1 MFLSNGTLVG
11 KSVLWEGTPAQWH
24 SSPRFQQFQW
34 ASYGQIYREQL
45 WVSVV
50 VNKRAGMVSRLP
62 LKVYSRDGQGRTEQR
77 DHPLARLL
85 RRPNARQDP
94 FLFWSWTTS
103 TWDIYGE
110 AFWGKVRERGSGG
123 RPVQLLPL
131 HPTCM
136 TLEEDGTWTYR
147 SGKIEVTRIPSTEIV
162 HFQSYNPD
170 SLHRGMSKLEPLRR
184 TLENEDYS
192 RRATSAFW
200 RNGAR
205 PGFAL
210 AHPGALGEPA
220 QVRLRAQWDE
230 MVGGA
235 DNTGRTLILEEGM
248 KPEKLSLSAEEAQY
262 IEGRKLNREEVV
274 AAYDMPPPAVHI
286 LDRATFSNITE
297 QFRSVYRDTMAP
309 VLDYFEAVIAT
320 QLRDSPNPRLGGA
333 DFGDDVYAEFLM
345 DEVLRGSFE
354 ARQQAYRQADYMT
367 VAEKRQLENLPFIA
381 GTDRIVIN
389 AATIPLDMLDAVT
402 QARTETG
409 NLPVVAARG
418 VLGRLSRQK
427 HLSEVSVGA
436 LVADL
441 APEDAE
447 TVRKTFALAVAA
459 GEDVQALRARL
470 KAIAGSD

>member
-24 SSPRFQQFQW
+24 MSPGFQQFQW
-34 ASYGQIYREQL
+34 ASYGQIYRDQI
-45 WVSVV
+45 WVNTVV
-50 VNKRAGMVSRLP
+50 DKRAGMTARLP
-62 LKVYSRDGQGRTEQR
+62 LKVYERGAVGRTEAR
-77 DHPLARLL
+77 SHPFARLF
-85 RRPNARQDP
+85 RRPNKRHDP
-94 FLFWSWTTS
+94 FQFWAWTSS
-103 TWDIYGE
+103 TRDVYGE
-110 AFWGKVRERGSGG
+110 AFWGKVRDKGG
-123 RPVQLLPL
+123 RPVELWPL

-147 SGKIEVTRIPSTEIV
+147 SGKIEVTRIPPADIV

-210 AHPGALGEPA
+210 AHPGELGEPA
-220 QVRLRAQWDE
+220 QNRLRAQWDE
-230 MVGGA
+230 MVSGA

-262 IEGRKLNREEVV
+262 IQGRKLNREEVV

-286 LDRATFSNITE
+286 LDHATFSNITE
-297 QFRSVYRDTMAP
+297 QFRSVYRDTMGP
-309 VLDYFEAVIAT
+309 VLNGYESVLEH
-320 QLRDSPNPRLGGA
+320 QLRGSENPVLGGP
-333 DFGDDVYAEFLM
+333 DFGEDVYAEFLM

-354 ARQQAYRQADYMT
+354 MRQQAYRQADYMT
-367 VAEKRQLENLPFIA
+367 VAEKRALENLPFIA

-409 NLPVVAARG
+409 SLPVVAARG
-418 VLGRLSRQK
+418 VLGRLSRPK
-427 HLSEVSVGA
+427 HLSEVSVDS

-447 TVRKTFALAVAA
+447 TVRKTFAVSASA

-470 KAIAGSD
+470 KAIAGSEN